1 MSQSK
6 RLAIENDSIRHRKA
20 IAVQGESPNQKGNAP
35 PFPLWN
41 PKLCAKPPTMP
52 MPIYRLSQEGLPFLY
67 VSSTSLLQCLFS
79 QNPSSQTNPQQSIKI
94 VRQMTFREARVARAI
109 RWETSHPFLSFCRL
123 PCSDRRSWDG
133 RALCDVV
140 EMFARLPNDVVK
152 S

>member
-20 IAVQGESPNQKGNAP
+20 IAVQRQNQNQKGNTTL
-35 PFPLWN
+35 LWN
-41 PKLCAKPPTMP
+41 PKVCAKPPTMP
-52 MPIYRLSQEGLPFLY
+52 MPICRLSQEGLPFLY

-133 RALCDVV
+133 RALWDVV